1 MAQELVG
8 AIVGLLNPVVF
19 IPIIL
24 IFSIFFLIGMAIM
37 GWDKGAVLV
46 RMGHR
51 RFARGL
57 ITYLFAVTT
66 IGTVV
71 VVLVGGL
78 LGDAVIADAAWQRG
92 KEVLSLLMGVFGT
105 IVGYYFGSEA
115 AKTAS
120 QVGLSLTSMRLG
132 TESAA
137 AGESVSLT
145 AAVVGRPHTRP
156 KSARPGST
164 TGARSNPP
172 LGHLERCSHAPVDSL
187 RGCSRQGCGG

>member
-57 ITYLFAVTT
+57 ITYLFCSNH
-66 IGTVV
+66 
-71 VVLVGGL
+71 
-78 LGDAVIADAAWQRG
+78 DRYRRRRSSRW
-92 KEVLSLLMGVFGT
+92 
-105 IVGYYFGSEA
+105 
-115 AKTAS
+115 
-120 QVGLSLTSMRLG
+120 
-132 TESAA
+132 
-137 AGESVSLT
+137 
-145 AAVVGRPHTRP
+145 P
-156 KSARPGST
+156 PG
-164 TGARSNPP
+164 
-172 LGHLERCSHAPVDSL
+172 
-187 RGCSRQGCGG
+187 